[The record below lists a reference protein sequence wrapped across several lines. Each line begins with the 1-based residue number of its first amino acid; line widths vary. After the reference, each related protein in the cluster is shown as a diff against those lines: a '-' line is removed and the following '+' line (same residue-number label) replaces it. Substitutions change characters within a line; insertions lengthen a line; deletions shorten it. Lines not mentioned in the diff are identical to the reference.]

1 MTSPTPGG
9 AARRPSRRTLIWA
22 GLLLVV
28 VIGAALAVRFWFA
41 PLGPALLANEV
52 AHGSGD
58 SLAAA
63 AASTPAPAEA
73 TAVAAAQATQVAQG
87 TAAPPPD
94 CGEQGV
100 MQIMVLGSDTR
111 TDDYTTGRADFIR
124 AVRAD
129 FDTGGVRMLSIP
141 RDLWVPIPNLAD
153 HGITEDRVNTAFSY
167 GNYYQLPGGGPTLMA
182 ETLSTSLGLEFD
194 HYLVVNFAAV
204 EAGIDAIGGVDID
217 LPKAIDGTPQG
228 LPYFEAGVNHMDG
241 ATLLQYV
248 RIRFID
254 SDLFRIDRQ
263 NQVLLAVRAKL
274 LSPALVG
281 AVPDLIRAMQDLI
294 YSDLSP
300 DQLAHLA
307 CLGQN
312 TGLSNITQLK
322 IGEEQ
327 VTHETTE
334 GGATVL
340 MPLYDQIAL
349 VLAAYDAP

>member
-1 MTSPTPGG
+1 MSSSTSGG
-9 AARRPSRRTLIWA
+9 AAQRGSRRTLIWA

-28 VIGAALAVRFWFA
+28 ILGAALAARFWFA
-41 PLGPALLANEV
+41 PLGPALQSGEA
-52 AHGSGD
+52 AHGAATNIAGPATPASTP
-58 SLAAA
+58 LPAAATAAA
-63 AASTPAPAEA
+63 AAA
-73 TAVAAAQATQVAQG
+73 TGA

-94 CGEQGV
+94 CGEHGV
-100 MQIMVLGSDTR
+100 MRILALGSDTR
-111 TDDYTTGRADFIR
+111 TNDYTTGRADFIR

-141 RDLWVPIPNLAD
+141 RDLWVPIPNLAE
-153 HGITEDRVNTAFSY
+153 HGIVEDRVNTAYAY

-182 ETLSTSLGLEFD
+182 ETLRGSLGLEFD
-194 HYLVVNFAAV
+194 HYLIVNFAAV
-204 EAGIDAIGGVDID
+204 EAGIDAIGGVDIE
-217 LPKAIDGTPQG
+217 LPKDIDGTPQG
-228 LPYFEAGVNHMDG
+228 LPYFRAGVNHMDG

-254 SDLFRIDRQ
+254 SDLQRIDRQ

-281 AVPDLIRAMQDLI
+281 AVPGLISAMQDLI
-294 YSDLSP
+294 LSDLSP
-300 DQLAHLA
+300 TQLASLA
-307 CLGQN
+307 CLGRN

-327 VTHETTE
+327 VTHTTTE

-340 MPLYDQIAL
+340 MPRYDLIAL
-349 VLAAYDAP
+349 VLAAYGAP